1 MGDEQ
6 DDHGPY
12 SSLMNENQG
21 YTPLDSVQFGEQ
33 GAIFFCAADADA
45 DAQNDQDER
54 AYASAT
60 NANANAG
67 AFFADMSAFDAIG
80 PDSSDTEN
88 DDDNDDAG
96 NALDFHAVADTALRA
111 LEEEYSATLRAD
123 ISHLPELPVA
133 PTDTQTQTQTQT
145 QTTPDDVSLN
155 SQEEAA
161 TATPLESDDM
171 NINMNMEWTESAFP
185 PQKEL
190 PSIDVD
196 AVRQAVKSIRLKS
209 PDLTATLDN
218 WTPSKPYRVL
228 TRTSTKAQHE
238 HALIPPT
245 PLAAFARST
254 PKAIRATHNLSRSA
268 TLAEALIRLPPPSS
282 GNQSNSNLN
291 SSWIIHLIG
300 CDFVECQSN
309 DTIRTAVGP
318 LLRWIHAMVDPPT
331 HVSIQLLGPNVPDL
345 ATKRSLLDLDAL
357 LPNASQSKLRTA
369 SVTCLQCCYHDYI
382 STLHENGGNGENQPS
397 SSLALPTLVMAFNA
411 GIWGY
416 NEWVPTLEA
425 LCRWKHAVPF
435 VVTAYTI
442 EEAEDDAEVMETTI
456 LSTNNHIGT
465 TKNKIHDGKELLDR
479 KRLWSAE
486 PNPFASKQER
496 ETASAAKGRH
506 YFENGAWQAWILGG
520 E

>member
-1 MGDEQ
+1 
-6 DDHGPY
+6 
-12 SSLMNENQG
+12 
-21 YTPLDSVQFGEQ
+21 VQFGEQ
-33 GAIFFCAADADA
+33 GAVFFCAADADDDDDV
-45 DAQNDQDER
+45 DAQNDNQDER
-54 AYASAT
+54 
-60 NANANAG
+60 ANAG

-88 DDDNDDAG
+88 DNDDNDDDDDAG

-123 ISHLPELPVA
+123 TSISQLPDLPVA

-145 QTTPDDVSLN
+145 QTTPNDVSLN

-161 TATPLESDDM
+161 TPLESESDD
-171 NINMNMEWTESAFP
+171 INMEWTEAAFP

-228 TRTSTKAQHE
+228 TRTSTTRSQ

-268 TLAEALIRLPPPSS
+268 TLAEGLIRLPPSSSS
-282 GNQSNSNLN
+282 GNQ

-345 ATKRSLLDLDAL
+345 ATKRSPLDLDAL
-357 LPNASQSKLRTA
+357 LPNASQSQSQSQSKLRTV

-382 STLHENGGNGENQPS
+382 STLDENGG
-397 SSLALPTLVMAFNA
+397 LPTLVMAFNA

-456 LSTNNHIGT
+456 LSTSPSNTSTG
-465 TKNKIHDGKELLDR
+465 IHDSKELLDR